1 MCIRDSLYT
10 DELIRLVFEVYYT
23 RTGKWVKPVTEEG
36 KAAVQQFRE
45 ELAESRGL
53 KKAVEN

>member
-1 MCIRDSLYT
+1 M

-36 KAAVQQFRE
+36 KVAVQQFRE

-53 KKAVEN
+53 KKAGWKTEAENGRR